1 MKFRLAALVILVAAA
16 PAAAEPG
23 VRVTEYGQYESVSA
37 GTIEKAERT
46 VQGEVRPVATKR
58 LIKRTDTIV
67 GQLGNSFGIEID
79 LDGFPPGTV
88 VLTIRTL
95 HPPLTNPE
103 TGRVMTSSEFDWPVA
118 GRQAVYFGFA
128 FDHRWEIA
136 EGEWAKQIVYNG
148 KVLAEKKFKVVVP
161 LN

>member
-1 MKFRLAALVILVAAA
+1 MKLRLALIVLFLAA

-23 VRVTEYGQYESVSA
+23 ARVVEYGRYESISA

-46 VQGEVRPVATKR
+46 VQGEVRPVATKK
-58 LIKRTDTIV
+58 LLERTDTIV
-67 GQLGNSFGIEID
+67 GQIGNSFGIEID
-79 LDGFPPGTV
+79 LDGLPSGTIM
-88 VLTIRTL
+88 LTIRTL
-95 HPPLTNPE
+95 HPPLKNPE

-118 GRQAVYFGFA
+118 ARQGVYFGFS

-136 EGEWAKQIVYNG
+136 EGEWAKQILYKG
-148 KVLAEKKFKVVVP
+148 RLLAEKKFKVVVP